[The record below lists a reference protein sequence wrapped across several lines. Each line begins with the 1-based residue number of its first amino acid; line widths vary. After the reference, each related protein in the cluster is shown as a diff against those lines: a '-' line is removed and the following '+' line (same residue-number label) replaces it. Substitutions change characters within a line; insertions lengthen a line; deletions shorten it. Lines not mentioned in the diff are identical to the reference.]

1 MGNEYREPA
10 DFCPRYLSK
19 RFGLRMKPASRTRCF
34 DSPSRFLAFNRA
46 RRDYGRKAAEGE
58 CYAEHYGIDAH
69 YNQQRVHAR
78 LAP

>member
-1 MGNEYREPA
+1 
-10 DFCPRYLSK
+10 
-19 RFGLRMKPASRTRCF
+19 MKPASRTRCL
-34 DSPSRFLAFNRA
+34 DSLSRFLAFGCA

-58 CYAEHYGIDAH
+58 CYAEHCGIDAD